1 MPRHGL
7 RAWREEHPRS
17 RCILVCRAPRP
28 RRAEQGIEILPY
40 REFLARLWKNEIR

>member
-17 RCILVCRAPRP
+17 RRILVCRAPRA